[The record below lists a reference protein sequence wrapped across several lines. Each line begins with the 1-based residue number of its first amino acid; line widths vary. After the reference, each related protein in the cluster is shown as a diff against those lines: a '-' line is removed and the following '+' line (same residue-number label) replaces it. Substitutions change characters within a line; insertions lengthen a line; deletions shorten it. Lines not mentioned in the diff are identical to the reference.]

1 MLKDLIITIAIL
13 ILLVEI
19 IGSFVCI
26 QKNTLKQ
33 IDTVL
38 IIIEQA
44 NEIK

>member
-1 MLKDLIITIAIL
+1 MLKDLIVTIAFC
-13 ILLVEI
+13 ILLVEL